1 MRLPKATEVNLFLML
16 EIRKQWFNLMHGKE
30 MQGLLLTITKRGIL
44 KFHEFTVSYLK
55 SRYTETN
62 IFRKNTSILSLTCK
76 GKQGKGVI
84 YGLLQNTDDS
94 KKIEVEFISEM
105 KIQQILNFD
114 SHIQWLIY

>member
-1 MRLPKATEVNLFLML
+1 
-16 EIRKQWFNLMHGKE
+16 
-30 MQGLLLTITKRGIL
+30 MQGLLLIITKRGIL

-94 KKIEVEFISEM
+94 KKIEVEFISEI

-114 SHIQWLIY
+114 SHKQWLIY